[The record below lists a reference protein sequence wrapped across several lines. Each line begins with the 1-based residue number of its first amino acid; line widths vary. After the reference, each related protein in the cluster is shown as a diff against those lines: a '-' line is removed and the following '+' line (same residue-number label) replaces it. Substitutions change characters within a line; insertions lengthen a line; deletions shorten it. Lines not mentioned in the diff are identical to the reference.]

1 MTPNSGCVIKVMQDG
16 FFLELASSGQAVGRQ
31 WAGSGQVV
39 ARQWPGSG
47 QAVGRQWAGSG
58 QALGRQWAGSGQ
70 AVVKVSQSK
79 STIKVRQVG
88 FFQM

>member
-1 MTPNSGCVIKVMQDG
+1 MISNNGYVIKVRQDR
-16 FFLELASSGQAVGRQ
+16 FFLES
-31 WAGSGQVV
+31 AGSGQSV
-39 ARQWPGSG
+39 GS
-47 QAVGRQWAGSG
+47 QWAGSG
-58 QALGRQWAGSGQ
+58 QAVGRQWAGSGQ